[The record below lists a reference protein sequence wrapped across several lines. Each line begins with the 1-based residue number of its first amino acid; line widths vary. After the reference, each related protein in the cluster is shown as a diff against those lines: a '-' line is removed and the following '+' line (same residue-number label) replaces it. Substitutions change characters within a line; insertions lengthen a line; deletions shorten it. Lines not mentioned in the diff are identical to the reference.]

1 MTRSNHRSTIL
12 AATVAAVAAT
22 SLLAGCANHSSRHF
36 TVGSTPSSY
45 KQTHPIVLDERQ
57 RILDVP
63 VGSASS
69 GLTLDAKQSVM
80 AFAGGYHR
88 EKGSAMQILI
98 PGGSG
103 NHTAA
108 RHVSNAIADVL
119 KSEGVPSHAV
129 HMGGYDAS
137 AHGAAAPV
145 RIAYRAITAS
155 VSGCGKWDKDL
166 TDTADNANYH
176 NFGCAS
182 QNNLAEMV
190 DNPADLLGPRAP
202 ALIEPARRTNVI
214 GKYIGGE
221 STASSTTYRPATAAL
236 Q

>member
-1 MTRSNHRSTIL
+1 MTRSKHRSTIL
-12 AATVAAVAAT
+12 AATVATIAAT

-36 TVGSTPSSY
+36 SVGSTPASY

-57 RILDVP
+57 RVLDVP
-63 VGSASS
+63 VGSHSS

-80 AFAGGYHR
+80 AFAADYHR
-88 EKGSAMQILI
+88 EKGSAMQVLV

-103 NHTAA
+103 NHQAA
-108 RHVSNAIADVL
+108 RHASNTIAGVL
-119 KSEGVPSHAV
+119 RAEGVPSHAV
-129 HMGGYDAS
+129 HIGGYDAS

-145 RIAYRAITAS
+145 RIAYRAVTAS
-155 VSGCGKWDKDL
+155 VTGCGKWNKDL
-166 TDTADNANYH
+166 TDTADNSNYH

-214 GKYIGGE
+214 GKYIAGE
-221 STASSTTYRPATAAL
+221 GTASQSTYTPSTAAL